1 MEIISS
7 SRITHFSLLITH
19 SLLSFLPSVI
29 RALMFQLH
37 AKCSYP
43 LHSTILFL
51 STHPPFQKKKK
62 KKRGG
67 RRRKKEEEKPTLSIL
82 FFSVLGGVSLRFW
95 LLDGFCSNKQRK
107 IKDWKGTFKGA
118 ISCLKYY
125 LSNYGY
131 EMFLFSLILKL
142 PLLVGQTAAMR
153 TWFVVFLQHEN
164 MRTTNLVPSWLKLL
178 KIMMKSQRHWSVF
191 LKTL

>member
-29 RALMFQLH
+29 RALLFQLR

-43 LHSTILFL
+43 VHSKILFL

-62 KKRGG
+62 KKWWGG
-67 RRRKKEEEKPTLSIL
+67 KIKKKKKREEKPTLSIL
-82 FFSVLGGVSLRFW
+82 FFSVLGGVCLRFW

-107 IKDWKGTFKGA
+107 IQDWKGTFKGA

-125 LSNYGY
+125 LSNDGYG
-131 EMFLFSLILKL
+131 MFLFSFILRL

-153 TWFVVFLQHEN
+153 TWSVVFLQHEN

-178 KIMMKSQRHWSVF
+178 KIMMKSQRH
-191 LKTL
+191 